1 MVKIDVEGHEHAVIE
16 GGRSTIERDR
26 PFIIIE
32 ILGTAKFEVINTM
45 LIEASYIDI
54 ALSPAALRHCLTL
67 GFHSDAWNH
76 LLCRTEK
83 AYQILALCRELNL
96 GLEFA

>member
-67 GFHSDAWNH
+67 GFIQMPGIIFSAERKR
-76 LLCRTEK
+76 LTR
-83 AYQILALCRELNL
+83 
-96 GLEFA
+96 F